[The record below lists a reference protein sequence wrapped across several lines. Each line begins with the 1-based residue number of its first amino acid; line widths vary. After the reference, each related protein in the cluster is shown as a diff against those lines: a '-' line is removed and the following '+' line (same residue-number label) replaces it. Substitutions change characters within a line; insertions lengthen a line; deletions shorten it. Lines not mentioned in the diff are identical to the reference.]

1 MPGSTEFYF
10 FCLENFTKSC
20 SELADNQDYWLYLL
34 RNSGDMHD
42 KPEQIRGDE
51 FDTFLQAAR
60 IAAFNKEERIQYE
73 TDMVTAQDYRNS
85 IAWAKQQG
93 KEEGLAEGEA
103 KGKAEASREM
113 AVKLLKSGVD
123 IAIISTCTGLSVEE
137 IEKLKV

>member
-1 MPGSTEFYF
+1 MED
-10 FCLENFTKSC
+10 FTKSC

-42 KPEQIRGDE
+42 KPEQIRGNE

-73 TDMVTAQDYRNS
+73 KDMVTARDYENS
-85 IAWAKQQG
+85 LEWAKQYG
-93 KEEGLAEGEA
+93 AKEGFT

-113 AVKLLKSGVD
+113 AVKFLKSGVD
-123 IAIISTCTGLSVEE
+123 IDIISTCTGLSVEE
-137 IEKLKV
+137 IEKLKG